1 VSVGRPAPSL
11 SVANR
16 QRAVRL
22 DLRWLRKFAE
32 SILPVCLQECGDGA
46 FALAQLEEV
55 AIAIVSDRT
64 MAGLHVQF
72 MNIAGAT
79 DVITF
84 ADGDIAISAETA
96 RNAAAEFGHRV
107 EEELALY
114 IVHGLL
120 HLNGFDDTTPRAAAR
135 MRKVQERIW
144 RAGREQLP
152 HPRSET

>member
-1 VSVGRPAPSL
+1 VRL
-11 SVANR
+11 SVP
-16 QRAVRL
+16 
-22 DLRWLRKFAE
+22 WLRDFAE
-32 SILPVCLQECGDGA
+32 TVLPVCLRESDDGG
-46 FALAQLEEV
+46 FALGKLEEV
-55 AIAIVSDRT
+55 AIAIVSDRAI
-64 MAGLHVQF
+64 AGLHVQF

-84 ADGDIAISAETA
+84 EGGDIAISAETA
-96 RNAAAEFGHRV
+96 RRAAAEFGHGV

>member
-1 VSVGRPAPSL
+1 VPAPPL

-22 DLRWLRKFAE
+22 DLRWLRAFAE
-32 SILPVCLQECGDGA
+32 GILSTCLQKSDDGV
-46 FALAQLEEV
+46 FGLRNLEEI
-55 AIAIVSDRT
+55 AIAIVSNRT
-64 MAGLHVQF
+64 MARLHVQF
-72 MNIAGAT
+72 MNVAGAT

-96 RNAAAEFGHRV
+96 RDTAAEFGHGV

-144 RAGREQLP
+144 RAGRAQLP